1 MDYCWACVYF
11 YEGFW
16 NVGGLILTPPMAWTG
31 AFLKKVS
38 LGYDLRTTMI
48 RTTVLWE
55 LEGRKRPISGSGL
68 MGPTQLSLGL
78 NYVPVLEDTKTP
90 APTLTNAEKEGKH

>member
-1 MDYCWACVYF
+1 
-11 YEGFW
+11 
-16 NVGGLILTPPMAWTG
+16 MAWTG

-55 LEGRKRPISGSGL
+55 LEGESNPSWA
-68 MGPTQLSLGL
+68 
-78 NYVPVLEDTKTP
+78 VV
-90 APTLTNAEKEGKH
+90 

>member
-1 MDYCWACVYF
+1 
-11 YEGFW
+11 
-16 NVGGLILTPPMAWTG
+16 
-31 AFLKKVS
+31 
-38 LGYDLRTTMI
+38 
-48 RTTVLWE
+48 VLWE